1 MNTTY
6 VKYEILR
13 LLRNKQNFI
22 FSLIFPVALFFFI
35 AGSNK
40 NEKIV
45 GLPFPTYYMAG
56 MMAFGTMGAVIGGGA
71 RIAFEREQGWIRQLR
86 LSPLTPRAYL
96 RAKVLT
102 SYLMAA
108 ITIVL
113 MIVAGIILG
122 VSMPVQRWFEL
133 VGLVLVGLIPFA
145 ALGILLGHLIK
156 SDTMGPIMGGG
167 ISFLSIFGGAFGPLG
182 NPGSTLNKISQ
193 FVPSYWIVQAGHVA
207 TGAHAWSGKG
217 WAIVAGWSVLL
228 IYGAIWAY
236 RRDGQ
241 RG

>member
-1 MNTTY
+1 MNGIY

-22 FSLIFPVALFFFI
+22 FSLLFPVALFFFI

-40 NEKIV
+40 NQKIV

-56 MMAFGTMGAVIGGGA
+56 MIAFGTMGAVIGGGA

-86 LSPLTPRAYL
+86 LSPLSPRAYF

-108 ITIVL
+108 ITIAL
-113 MIVAGIILG
+113 MIIAGLILG
-122 VSMPVQRWFEL
+122 VTMPAQQWLEM
-133 VGLVLVGLIPFA
+133 VGLVLVALIPFA
-145 ALGILLGHLIK
+145 ALGIMLGHLIK
-156 SDTMGPIMGGG
+156 SDTMGPVMGGG
-167 ISFLSIFGGAFGPLG
+167 ISFLSIFGGAFGPVG
-182 NPGSTLNKISQ
+182 DPGSTLNDISQ

-207 TGAHAWSGKG
+207 AGAQAWSGKG
-217 WAIVAGWSVLL
+217 WAIVAAWSALL

-236 RRDGQ
+236 RRDTR